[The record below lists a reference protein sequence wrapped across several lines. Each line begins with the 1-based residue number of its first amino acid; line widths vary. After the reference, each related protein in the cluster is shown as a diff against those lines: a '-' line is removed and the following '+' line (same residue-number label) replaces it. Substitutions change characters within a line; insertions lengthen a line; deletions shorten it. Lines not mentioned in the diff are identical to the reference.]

1 MQGAWVPPLV
11 EELRPYMP
19 HGMAKKK
26 KTSRKN
32 STQQNYMVKSALTQ
46 LLPVDVTTGQ
56 LAASETPTHCR
67 FMVVNFSFSSF

>member
-26 KTSRKN
+26 KNLKEKFYTAKLYGQISFNPTLASRR
-32 STQQNYMVKSALTQ
+32 NYR
-46 LLPVDVTTGQ
+46 TTG
-56 LAASETPTHCR
+56 SI
-67 FMVVNFSFSSF
+67 